1 MDQLKSPC
9 LLLLLLLLLLQ
20 AEVSGTV
27 VSVLVEN
34 GQPVAPGQT
43 LLIIKQD

>member
-1 MDQLKSPC
+1 VLH
-9 LLLLLLLLLLQ
+9 LQ

-34 GQPVAPGQT
+34 GQTVAPGQA

>member
-1 MDQLKSPC
+1 M
-9 LLLLLLLLLLQ
+9 Q

-34 GQPVAPGQT
+34 GQAVAPGQA

>member
-1 MDQLKSPC
+1 V
-9 LLLLLLLLLLQ
+9 LQ